1 MDAPVTIK
9 SSLSIQ
15 TWGNSLAVRIPARL
29 ARASRL
35 SVGQPVSIEASEGML
50 IVRTEGSPKLN
61 LAQKLK
67 RYDPE
72 LHAGEAMVPQGRRGN
87 EAI

>member
-1 MDAPVTIK
+1 MNLVNIK
-9 SSLSIQ
+9 TSLSIQ
-15 TWGNSLAVRIPARL
+15 TWGNSLAVRIPAKL

-50 IVRTEGSPKLN
+50 IVRTEGSPKLS

-67 RYDPE
+67 QFDAT
-72 LHAGEAMVPQGRRGN
+72 LHAGEAMVPRGKRGN
-87 EAI
+87 EAM

>member
-1 MDAPVTIK
+1 MNTKA
-9 SSLSIQ
+9 SLLIQ
-15 TWGNSLAVRIPARL
+15 TWGNSLAVRIPAKL

-50 IVRTEGSPKLN
+50 IVRTEGSPIFS

-67 RYDPE
+67 QFDAA
-72 LHAGEAMVPQGRRGN
+72 LHAGEAMLSPVKRGN
-87 EAI
+87 EAM